1 MAKTARCN
9 SIDFFVAYATLKEV
23 VINKVVNFYSENS
36 GTLIRTLIYT
46 VGHFFIAASCVMY
59 FTGADFY
66 AAITDAVVEPL
77 LNGVWYF
84 VLDKLWVKRELRLQ
98 KEAQLA

>member
-1 MAKTARCN
+1 
-9 SIDFFVAYATLKEV
+9 
-23 VINKVVNFYSENS
+23 
-36 GTLIRTLIYT
+36 
-46 VGHFFIAASCVMY
+46 MY
-59 FTGADFY
+59 FTGADFS

-84 VLDKLWVKRELRLQ
+84 VLDKLWAKRELRLQ

>member
-1 MAKTARCN
+1 MRN
-9 SIDFFVAYATLKEV
+9 LVAYATAQEEA
-23 VINKVVNFYSENS
+23 INRVVNFYTENS
-36 GTLIRTLIYT
+36 GTIIRTLIYT

-59 FTGADFY
+59 FTGADFF

-98 KEAQLA
+98 KEGQLA